1 MGNNWQ
7 EERRQSWSGPCPF
20 NFPTEVHMSG
30 EMAGA
35 LRSQKQQK
43 EQLGVGQGSREG
55 KGGEIGHGDAVFF
68 YSHSEAD
75 APTGSQKQQEN
86 FDIH

>member
-43 EQLGVGQGSREG
+43 EQLG
-55 KGGEIGHGDAVFF
+55 GGAGE
-68 YSHSEAD
+68 
-75 APTGSQKQQEN
+75 
-86 FDIH
+86 